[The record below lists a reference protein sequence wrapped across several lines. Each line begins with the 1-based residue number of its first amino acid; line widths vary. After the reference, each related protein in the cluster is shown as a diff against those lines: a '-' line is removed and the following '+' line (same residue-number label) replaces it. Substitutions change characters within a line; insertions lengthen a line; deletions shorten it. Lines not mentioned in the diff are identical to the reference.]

1 MRKVLAIAFLALL
14 TAFGTQEAMAQVRIQ
29 PNVLQNGMVP
39 RLKIRPRVQK
49 VRPVNPKLILIPPSV
64 ALKRAMGAIPNAK
77 AIGVKLK
84 GPLYI
89 VKLKQG
95 GTITQVGVHAA
106 TGVILP
112 LP

>member
-1 MRKVLAIAFLALL
+1 
-14 TAFGTQEAMAQVRIQ
+14 MAQVRIQ
-29 PNVLQNGMVP
+29 PNVSQNGMVP

-64 ALKRAMGAIPNAK
+64 ALKSAMVTVPNAK
-77 AIGVKLK
+77 PLGVKLK

-95 GTITQVGVHAA
+95 GTITQLGVHSV
-106 TGVILP
+106 TGAVIRLP
-112 LP
+112 